1 MVKRTNK
8 STCIRLLMERW
19 RKQRRLRG
27 IVYFEE
33 INKQTVFEPVLTM
46 WKHDVDLCE
55 KDTQGRVLLL
65 NCGGREDF

>member
-1 MVKRTNK
+1 
-8 STCIRLLMERW
+8 MERW

-46 WKHDVDLCE
+46 WKHVPS
-55 KDTQGRVLLL
+55 VLIFAKKTRK
-65 NCGGREDF
+65 GEFYY